1 MRAGELLGRTAYDLH
16 GRRLGRV
23 VDLVVRGGP
32 DGRLRL
38 TDLVVARHWYGGM
51 SGRLI
56 GPERH
61 PSGPWLIRG
70 VARLLSRGSRQ
81 VPADVVRLVP
91 SVPGFPFGEPGG
103 GRG

>member
-1 MRAGELLGRTAYDLH
+1 MRAGELLGRTAYDPQ

-38 TDLVVARHWYGGM
+38 TDLVVARHWYSRV

-56 GPERH
+56 GAERH

-70 VARLLSRGSRQ
+70 VAGLLARSTRQ
-81 VPADVVRLVP
+81 VPADLVRLVP
-91 SVPGFPFGEPGG
+91 PVPGFPSGPPGG
-103 GRG
+103 GPD

>member
-1 MRAGELLGRTAYDLH
+1 MRAGELLGRTVYDER

-32 DGRLRL
+32 AGPLRL
-38 TDLVVARHWYGGM
+38 TDLVVTRHWYGRV

-61 PSGPWLIRG
+61 PSGPWAIRA
-70 VARLLSRGSRQ
+70 VARLLGRSTVQ
-81 VPADVVRLVP
+81 VSLRRVRLDP
-91 SVPGFPFGEPGG
+91 PLPEPPPGDDAPPH
-103 GRG
+103 